1 MEGGELEDKVG
12 TGLGGSE
19 TGVITL
25 VGVIGGA
32 GGTPVGVRVV
42 TGEDGVGNGL
52 ENGDGGGRK
61 GIERK

>member
-1 MEGGELEDKVG
+1 MERGQLGDEGE

-19 TGVITL
+19 TGVITP

-32 GGTPVGVRVV
+32 GGTPIGVRVV
-42 TGEDGVGNGL
+42 TREDGVGNRLG
-52 ENGDGGGRK
+52 NQDGGGRE